1 MKKVLSLLAIV
12 LVLTSCSKDD
22 ATKASIIGKW
32 KVIKIEYFLN
42 NTPVGTELETQD
54 NASCPDYIEIK
65 ANGTI
70 EEIENDA
77 NCTIKSA
84 NSNFT
89 YVGNVITKTVSGQ
102 KLTVVELTN
111 TDMTIALSVKDVD
124 IVVDSLKV
132 YHKKIN

>member
-89 YVGNVITKTVSGQ
+89 YVGNVITKTASGQ